1 MALISTAK
9 AADANSYV
17 DDAFAQAYFDTRLNA
32 TAWSGA
38 GDKQETALLMACN
51 RMEQE
56 KYRGTRTTT
65 TQALKFPRIGLVDDD
80 GAAVDPDTVPLAVK
94 QAQCEYALDLLIGD
108 TTRGTGLEQFKSLAV
123 SSIRLDMRDPTTS
136 ESNNPSLYPKVPGDP
151 ATSVAV
157 NRAQLPMQ
165 VQRLLRLWLI
175 TDVPQG
181 QQSGWGTV
189 RLSKS

>member
-1 MALISTAK
+1 MTLIDTAK
-9 AADANSYV
+9 AADANSYCS
-17 DDAFAQAYFDTRLNA
+17 DAFAQAYFDARLNA

-38 GDKQETALLMACN
+38 GDKQETALLMACA

-56 KYRGTRTTT
+56 KYKGTRTTT
-65 TQALKFPRIGLVDDD
+65 AQALKFPRIGLVDDD
-80 GAAVDPDTVPLAVK
+80 GLAVDPDVVPLVVK

-123 SSIRLDMRDPTTS
+123 SSIRLDMRDPITS
-136 ESNNPSLYPKVPGDP
+136 QSNNPNLYPAVPGDP
-151 ATSVAV
+151 ATTLAV
-157 NRAQLPMQ
+157 NRAQMPMQ
-165 VQRLLRLWLI
+165 VQRLLRMWLI

-181 QQSGWGTV
+181 AQSGWGTV

>member
-1 MALISTAK
+1 MTLIADAK
-9 AADANSYV
+9 SPTANSYC

-51 RMEQE
+51 RLEQE
-56 KYRGTRTTT
+56 KYKGTRTTAA
-65 TQALKFPRIGLVDDD
+65 QALKFPRIGLVDDD
-80 GAAVDPDTVPLAVK
+80 GMAVDSDVVPLVVK

-123 SSIRLDMRDPTTS
+123 SSIRLDMRDPITS
-136 ESNNPSLYPKVPGDP
+136 KSDTPSQYPTIPGDP
-151 ATSVAV
+151 ASTLAV
-157 NRAQLPMQ
+157 NRSQMPMQ
-165 VQRLLRLWLI
+165 VQRLLRNWLI
-175 TDVPQG
+175 TDIPQG
-181 QQSGWGTV
+181 AHSGWATV